1 MGSSSSDNGSFAAKL
16 ADAAQ
21 EQASA
26 TGPGTPQPQTQ
37 THLLHSPPPM
47 LRTPH
52 PHEDDDTAD
61 EDGKPISPSERIR
74 NSSQAMLNEM
84 AAFLQRHPS
93 MAESLRDKVWPS
105 SSCRMCMCGACLC
118 ACVDVW
124 TRSICPGLTERRV
137 MMMMLPPL
145 CSQMSP
151 SKQWGNGAPARG
163 LVRKYGR
170 YAFRVLVAL
179 MLLLITRRLHQ
190 LQLIERERQLAE
202 AAANRHAT
210 QLAVRTAVAG
220 NFALMA
226 LNVFLAVRGVQIW
239 HLLQRVGFE
248 GWIHTIAYHAP
259 WTRRVARVMNVAT
272 MPVRHALRPLRMPLR
287 PIGQWRAQAAL
298 RAQLEREAARRAA
311 HPGLFTYSVR
321 KGLSLMQKAKREAWG
336 VFSFVDRKVRSPL
349 YGLLFRP
356 GA

>member
-93 MAESLRDKVWPS
+93 MAESLRDKVWHTPPFPLSSEWPS

-118 ACVDVW
+118 VCVDV
-124 TRSICPGLTERRV
+124 
-137 MMMMLPPL
+137 
-145 CSQMSP
+145 
-151 SKQWGNGAPARG
+151 
-163 LVRKYGR
+163 
-170 YAFRVLVAL
+170 
-179 MLLLITRRLHQ
+179 
-190 LQLIERERQLAE
+190 
-202 AAANRHAT
+202 
-210 QLAVRTAVAG
+210 
-220 NFALMA
+220 
-226 LNVFLAVRGVQIW
+226 
-239 HLLQRVGFE
+239 
-248 GWIHTIAYHAP
+248 
-259 WTRRVARVMNVAT
+259 
-272 MPVRHALRPLRMPLR
+272 
-287 PIGQWRAQAAL
+287 
-298 RAQLEREAARRAA
+298 
-311 HPGLFTYSVR
+311 
-321 KGLSLMQKAKREAWG
+321 
-336 VFSFVDRKVRSPL
+336 
-349 YGLLFRP
+349 
-356 GA
+356 